1 MRGEDG
7 VVVDKVDID
16 LRGELKEIQVEVY
29 LFFMCFVGVILALL
43 LSFFGKYEDIFAEI
57 FFKIMSFVVIAM
69 GFYMASR
76 VFGLIEKL
84 RHVILCDLHQPLW
97 VQKNRGN
104 PVFLWTPEYNLYLHP
119 IKKRHKSRF
128 YKTWKHPLSAWHGF
142 NLNFGEC

>member
-1 MRGEDG
+1 MHGEDG
-7 VVVDKVDID
+7 VIVDKVDID

-84 RHVILCDLHQPLW
+84 MKSLEKKIINN
-97 VQKNRGN
+97 KN
-104 PVFLWTPEYNLYLHP
+104 
-119 IKKRHKSRF
+119 
-128 YKTWKHPLSAWHGF
+128 
-142 NLNFGEC
+142 